1 MMGLRL
7 MTWKRGIKRGEKV
20 GLELSPE
27 ERKLL
32 LTGLVFLHREVE
44 MAIRSAPPGGE
55 VMLTLSDLDDL
66 AGHVAG
72 EANHAKNK
80 RTGDIL
86 GNIFD
91 KIEGLLDLHVEE
103 R

>member
-1 MMGLRL
+1 
-7 MTWKRGIKRGEKV
+7 MTWKRGVKRDEKV
-20 GLELSPE
+20 GLDLSPE

-32 LTGLVFLHREVE
+32 LTGLVFLHKRVE
-44 MAIRSAPPGGE
+44 MAIQSAPPGGE
-55 VMLTLSDLDDL
+55 VMLTFGDLDDL

-86 GNIFD
+86 GGLFD
-91 KIEGLLDLHVEE
+91 KIEGLLDLYVQEG
-103 R
+103 